1 MPIVSARSGVIRCDA
16 PRVRGEDVSPT
27 AGRRAARSLYPP
39 SNGEYLDRAG
49 DLDRDAEHDDDE
61 LDGVER
67 AVGDRHG
74 SEPEP
79 ELLAALGRRRGLTF
93 AARDAVGLDVA
104 VVAEQHEIAGRV
116 VARVAVDV
124 V

>member
-1 MPIVSARSGVIRCDA
+1 MPIVSARSGVIECDA
-16 PRVRGEDVSPT
+16 PVICSLGSCRL
-27 AGRRAARSLYPP
+27 AGRSTRRSCRLLVVEAPAH
-39 SNGEYLDRAG
+39 GEYLDRAG

-79 ELLAALGRRRGLTF
+79 ELLAALGRRRGFTF
-93 AARDAVGLDVA
+93 AAHDAAGLDVA
-104 VVAEQHEIAGRV
+104 VEAE
-116 VARVAVDV
+116 
-124 V
+124 